1 MTEQRRQIEEHVR
14 LLQAAEAAMGE
25 QEQRLDSLADAVRP
39 HVEAR
44 WGLFARTPRPMDVE
58 EDEEV
63 RNRSTSERSV
73 TLATGVNMPVPPLY
87 RGSSKREKRDFMDSY
102 MVYRRRVD
110 ALNQGSQT
118 RVFVMPIG
126 ACIEQSTLVRICRF
140 ELFKPEEQVSEDDWR
155 RYFLDARQPDFLAY
169 QQLDVSMKT
178 LQMDTKLQDA
188 ESRLSRL
195 LADFYGAV
203 DGVNM
208 ECIIHEDP
216 KRVVKYLVEALRPV
230 TFRAAIQD
238 SLERPAGKLL
248 KKDVSS
254 FLRWLR
260 PQMEEFMRF
269 ETHITTVQPS
279 TRQSSQPQQQQQSK
293 GNSNRRGKGSNRR
306 PGNGDGQRS
315 GPTSQQSGSVNSERA
330 SRTAHTPT
338 SSTDRPT
345 RSCFKCGDLTHSVF
359 QCPQVQDSAEANALY
374 E

>member
-169 QQLDVSMKT
+169 QQLD
-178 LQMDTKLQDA
+178 
-188 ESRLSRL
+188 
-195 LADFYGAV
+195 
-203 DGVNM
+203 
-208 ECIIHEDP
+208 CIIHEDP